1 MMEKEKAMKL
11 CSQLADEVSK
21 IYAGVGLPL
30 QQLREV
36 VELVNKQLAALRVEM
51 EMTGFGSEQKEIDFF
66 KLVKPGIRSWL
77 LYAADRFAIDLAC
90 PVGVSSKQ
98 MDYYLKE
105 LDYVQRSLQRFP
117 LHYAYFRQGMT
128 ELDRV
133 YFLRGSGGDVPTGQ
147 PGDDQGFSTPCD
159 YLWAKFMAGGQ
170 VIEYL
175 VGKIGALEKGLEVKG
190 VDDGAVVLTKPVVV
204 PMRWTGEKVHLIE
217 LCYALF
223 FSGQIDNGKLG
234 VMEFFA
240 RVGAFFE
247 IDLGIPKRGFEDVKS
262 RKRLSRTHFLEV
274 LQKGLEEKFDA
285 ADEYRPESRF

>member
-11 CSQLADEVSK
+11 CSKVADEVSK
-21 IYAGVGLPL
+21 IYAGGALPL

-36 VELVNKQLAALRVEM
+36 VVLVNKQLAALRLEM
-51 EMTGFGSEQKEIDFF
+51 ETRGFGSEQEEIDFF
-66 KLVKPGIRSWL
+66 KLVKPGIRCWL

-90 PVGVSSKQ
+90 PVGVKSKQ
-98 MDYYLKE
+98 MDYFLNE
-105 LDYVQRSLQRFP
+105 LDYVQRSLDRFP
-117 LHYAYFRQGMT
+117 LHYAYFRQEMS

-133 YFLRGSGGDVPTGQ
+133 YFLRGSHGDVPTCQ
-147 PGDDQGFSTPCD
+147 LSDDPEFSTPCD
-159 YLWAKFMAGGQ
+159 YLWAKFIAGNQ

-175 VGKIGALEKGLEVKG
+175 VGKIGALDNVLEVKN
-190 VDDGAVVLTKPVVV
+190 DDAAVVVTKPVVV
-204 PMRWTGEKVHLIE
+204 SLRWTGEKVHLIE

-240 RVGAFFE
+240 KVGAFFE
-247 IDLGIPKRGFEDVKS
+247 IDMGIPKRGFEDLKS

-285 ADEYRPESRF
+285 ADEYRPNSRF

>member
-1 MMEKEKAMKL
+1 MEKEKAMKL
-11 CSQLADEVSK
+11 CSKVADEVSK
-21 IYAGVGLPL
+21 IYAGGALPL

-36 VELVNKQLAALRVEM
+36 VMLLNAELAALRAEM
-51 EMTGFGSEQKEIDFF
+51 ETTGFGSEQEEIDFF
-66 KLVKPGIRSWL
+66 KLVKPKIRCWL
-77 LYAADRFAIDLAC
+77 LYAADRFAIDLAF
-90 PVGVSSKQ
+90 PVAVKSKQ

-128 ELDRV
+128 EVDRV
-133 YFLRGSGGDVPTGQ
+133 YFLRGSQGDVPTGQ
-147 PGDDQGFSTPCD
+147 TGDDPEFSTPCD

-175 VGKIGALEKGLEVKG
+175 MGKIDILEKGMEVRN
-190 VDDGAVVLTKPVVV
+190 DDVAVVVTKPVVV
-204 PMRWTGEKVHLIE
+204 PLRWTGEKVHLIE

-240 RVGAFFE
+240 KVGAFFE
-247 IDLGIPKRGFEDVKS
+247 IDLGIPKRGFEDLKS

-285 ADEYRPESRF
+285 ADEYRPGSRF

>member
-11 CSQLADEVSK
+11 CSQVADEVSK
-21 IYAGVGLPL
+21 IYAGGALPL

-36 VELVNKQLAALRVEM
+36 VVLVNKQLAALRLEM
-51 EMTGFGSEQKEIDFF
+51 ETSGLGSEQEEIDFF
-66 KLVKPGIRSWL
+66 KLIKPGIRCWL

-98 MDYYLKE
+98 MDYYLNE
-105 LDYVQRSLQRFP
+105 LDYVQRSQQRFP
-117 LHYAYFRQGMT
+117 LHYAYFLQGMN

-133 YFLRGSGGDVPTGQ
+133 YFLRGSQGDVPTGQ
-147 PGDDQGFSTPCD
+147 LGDDPQFSTPCD
-159 YLWAKFMAGGQ
+159 HLWAKFMAGNQ

-190 VDDGAVVLTKPVVV
+190 DDAVVVVTKPVVV

-234 VMEFFA
+234 VMEFFS

-247 IDLGIPKRGFEDVKS
+247 IDLGIPKRGFEDLKS

-285 ADEYRPESRF
+285 ADEYRPNSRF

>member
-1 MMEKEKAMKL
+1 MMEKEKAIKL
-11 CSQLADEVSK
+11 CSQVADEVLK
-21 IYAGVGLPL
+21 IYLGSPLPL

-36 VELVNKQLAALRVEM
+36 VLLVQQQLTALQLEM
-51 EMTGFGSEQKEIDFF
+51 ETTGFRSEQEEIDFF
-66 KLVKPGIRSWL
+66 KLIKPGIRCWL

-90 PVGVSSKQ
+90 PVGIKSKK
-98 MDYYLKE
+98 MDYYLNE

-117 LHYAYFRQGMT
+117 LHYAYFRQGMN

-133 YFLRGSGGDVPTGQ
+133 YFLRGSLGDVPTDQ
-147 PGDDQGFSTPCD
+147 LGDDPQFSTPCD
-159 YLWAKFMAGGQ
+159 YLWAKFMAGGKL
-170 VIEYL
+170 IDYL
-175 VGKIGALEKGLEVKG
+175 MGKIDALEKGLEVTGDK
-190 VDDGAVVLTKPVVV
+190 AAFVLTKPVVV

-234 VMEFFA
+234 VMEFFS

-247 IDLGIPKRGFEDVKS
+247 IDLGIPKRGFEDLKS

-285 ADEYRPESRF
+285 ADEYRPNSRF